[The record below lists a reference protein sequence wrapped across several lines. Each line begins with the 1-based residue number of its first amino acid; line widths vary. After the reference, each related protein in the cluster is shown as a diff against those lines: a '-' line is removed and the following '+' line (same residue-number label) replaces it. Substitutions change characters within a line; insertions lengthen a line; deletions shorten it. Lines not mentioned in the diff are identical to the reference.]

1 MSPKELFQF
10 IRKTAKVK
18 EGPAWFKRDKEIDIA
33 CFGGISFRDRAKHL
47 DVTDTV
53 SYCNPPDFSFIFFQ
67 QLVYVD
73 IPSPCP
79 M

>member
-1 MSPKELFQF
+1 MSSKELFQF

-18 EGPAWFKRDKEIDIA
+18 EGPAGFKRDKKVNITR
-33 CFGGISFRDRAKHL
+33 FGGIPFRDRTKHL
-47 DVTDTV
+47 DVTNTV
-53 SYCNPPDFSFIFFQ
+53 TYRNLPDFSFIFFQ